1 MSDIIILGTPIN
13 PYEAFASILG
23 IIAVF
28 FQIKEKIAFWPLWL
42 ITSFI
47 YIFIFFESKLYALM
61 TLQFYYVGNSI
72 YGWYKWQKG
81 VKEDSGKI
89 KSLTPKQ
96 WGYVILAAII
106 MTVVFYFVLDHYT
119 DSTVPALDGLVTALS
134 FTASWL
140 LAQKFLQQ
148 WLFWIIADSISIYVY
163 FTQELYP
170 TCIFFT
176 VLTIM
181 ATIGYFQWKKVVKTY

>member
-89 KSLTPKQ
+89 KTLTPKQ
-96 WGYVILAAII
+96 WSYVILAAMV
-106 MTVVFYFVLDHYT
+106 MTVIFYFVLDRYT
-119 DSTVPALDGLVTALS
+119 DSTVPVLDGLVTALS

-148 WLFWIIADSISIYVY
+148 WLFWIVADSISVYVY
-163 FTQELYP
+163 FTQGLYP
-170 TCIFFT
+170 TCLFFT
-176 VLTIM
+176 VLTIL